1 MPNDRLRITIPQEL
15 IQQLIARRPLDTQQ
29 HSTIIS
35 RDLDR
40 YYFLLDRARI
50 RLRELFDTAE
60 TGAICEACRQYQP
73 QQGAWEPW
81 NIPLLHTQVL
91 EAIELH
97 DLDQRWT
104 VDGRELVT
112 KLRSLDHLALF
123 ALVDAVERFWTQP
136 TSVSDPDG
144 TVTLNFSK
152 VFADPVA
159 ATHQQPGKRT
169 EPLSTLLDAI
179 HRYDDEL

>member
-1 MPNDRLRITIPQEL
+1 MPKDRLRITMPHEL
-15 IQQLIARRPLDTQQ
+15 VQQLIARSPLDTQQ

-60 TGAICEACRQYQP
+60 TGAICEACRQYQLRH
-73 QQGAWEPW
+73 GAGEPW

-97 DLDQRWT
+97 DLDQQWN

-123 ALVDAVERFWTQP
+123 ALVDAVERFWVQP
-136 TSVSDPDG
+136 TRVIDPDG
-144 TVTLNFSK
+144 TVTLNFSN
-152 VFADPVA
+152 VFADPVGVS
-159 ATHQQPGKRT
+159 QKQPGKRT
-169 EPLSTLLDAI
+169 EPLSALLDEI
-179 HRYDDEL
+179 HRYDNEL